1 MLKWVL
7 KDWSYFFLCCL
18 SNGPNVKK
26 VIVKM
31 SNTKIK
37 KYVFEMKRIVKRR
50 ASALQK
56 EKTHK
61 SRLSK
66 CKKFRVKKT

>member
-1 MLKWVL
+1 
-7 KDWSYFFLCCL
+7 
-18 SNGPNVKK
+18 
-26 VIVKM
+26 M

-37 KYVFEMKRIVKRR
+37 KYVFEMKGIVKRR

-61 SRLSK
+61 SGLSK